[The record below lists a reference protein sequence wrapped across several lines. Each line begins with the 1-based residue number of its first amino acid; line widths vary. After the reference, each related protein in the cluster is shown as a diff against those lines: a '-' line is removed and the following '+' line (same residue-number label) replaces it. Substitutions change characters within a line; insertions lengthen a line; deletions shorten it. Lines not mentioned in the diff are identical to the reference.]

1 MAAAQSVDAFCTDN
15 SICRATLYNLWARGE
30 GPRKMRVGRKIL
42 IRAEDAEDWRRAR
55 MEPADAAAA

>member
-1 MAAAQSVDAFCTDN
+1 MAAVQSVNEFCNDN
-15 SICRATLYNLWARGE
+15 GICRATLYVLWERGE

-55 MEPADAAAA
+55 MELSDAAAA